1 MMRQQTK
8 FEFGRKTGRKGWLDP
23 ENPRKD
29 IQFGKKLPKD
39 LLINYAHCSNYY
51 LFYDEEKNERERE
64 NVGQYFLRNAE
75 ISNAI
80 ALHFVQQY
88 RTEEKYRNLARVRS
102 QRGGNSILER
112 KSPNQTF
119 DNN

>member
-1 MMRQQTK
+1 MS
-8 FEFGRKTGRKGWLDP
+8 
-23 ENPRKD
+23 
-29 IQFGKKLPKD
+29 
-39 LLINYAHCSNYY
+39 YAHCSNYY
-51 LFYDEEKNERERE
+51 LFYDQEKNERE

-88 RTEEKYRNLARVRS
+88 RTEEKYRNLARRVRS
-102 QRGGNSILER
+102 QRGGNSILKR

-119 DNN
+119 DNR

>member
-1 MMRQQTK
+1 MLQQQTVI
-8 FEFGRKTGRKGWLDP
+8 R
-23 ENPRKD
+23 
-29 IQFGKKLPKD
+29 KLPKD
-39 LLINYAHCSNYY
+39 LLINYAHCSNFY
-51 LFYDEEKNERERE
+51 LFYDEEKNERE
-64 NVGQYFLRNAE
+64 NAGQYFLRNAK

-88 RTEEKYRNLARVRS
+88 RTEQKYRNLARVRS
-102 QRGGNSILER
+102 QRGGNSIFVR